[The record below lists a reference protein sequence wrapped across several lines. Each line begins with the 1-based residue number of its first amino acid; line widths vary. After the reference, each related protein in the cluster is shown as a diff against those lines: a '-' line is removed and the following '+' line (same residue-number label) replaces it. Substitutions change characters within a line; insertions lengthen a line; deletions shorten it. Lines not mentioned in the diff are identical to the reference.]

1 MKVIY
6 KIWLEEGSNR
16 AFGEGPYR
24 LLKGIQMT
32 GSLWRAATILGMA
45 YTRARWLIFTC
56 ERTLGFALTRRKAGG
71 VAGGGSQ
78 VTAEAVE
85 LMKKH
90 EALRADMEEVLGG
103 LYRKHFGKK
112 AEVQFYKVIPRK
124 RTGKPTTVLP

>member
-6 KIWLEEGSNR
+6 KIWLEEGSDR

-32 GSLWRAATILGMA
+32 GSLWRAATIMGMA

-85 LMKKH
+85 LMKKY
-90 EALRADMEEVLGG
+90 EALRADMEGVLGG

-124 RTGKPTTVLP
+124 RAGKPTVILP